1 MNAHSAKLSDRILD
15 AYKSYGLKSTI
26 QASLVAVLDYLFDF
40 RYGTDTVSHVE
51 LKNLDINS
59 ENYSRG
65 HRYASTP
72 AIAFKKLL
80 DAIEFPDDSVFVDI
94 GCGKGKML
102 LLAPHFGFKRVVGV
116 DFSEKLCE
124 CARKNISI
132 YQQKTGRN
140 AHIDVIHSDVVHY
153 EIKDDENVFYLFNPF
168 DEVILKKVLDN
179 ICSSVEKNPR
189 PVYLIYYIPYYR
201 KIIERHG
208 SFIKLRRYFF
218 SGCEFIIYGNKP
230 ADQFFHKR

>member
-26 QASLVAVLDYLFDF
+26 QVSLISLLDYLFDF

-72 AIAFKKLL
+72 AVAFKKLMNT
-80 DAIEFPDDSVFVDI
+80 IEFPDDSVFVDM
-94 GCGKGKML
+94 GSGKGKML
-102 LLAPHFGFKRVVGV
+102 LLAPRFGFKRVVGV
-116 DFSEKLCE
+116 EFSEKLCE
-124 CARKNISI
+124 CAQKNISI
-132 YQQKTGRN
+132 YQEKTKLN
-140 AHIDVIHSDVVHY
+140 ANIEVIHSDVVNY
-153 EIKDDENVFYLFNPF
+153 KIKDEENVFYLFNPF
-168 DEVILKKVLDN
+168 NEVVLKKVLDN
-179 ICSSVEKNPR
+179 IYSSIEKNPR
-189 PVYLIYYIPYYR
+189 PVYLIYYIPYYK
-201 KIIERHG
+201 KIIEHDG
-208 SFIKLRRYFF
+208 LFIKLKRYFF
-218 SGCEFIIYGNKP
+218 SGCEFIIYGNKL